1 MGSTRQPGSAATGG
15 GGTPIPQGDPSDRD
29 HLDDRRDRVLV
40 VGAGSSGLSAA
51 KNLRERGFTVDLV
64 EREPAIGGNWNID
77 GSHSRVYASTRM
89 ISSKPFT
96 QFPDFP
102 MPDADPDY
110 LHHTQ
115 VLAYLQRYA
124 AHFGL
129 DDLVELDTEVI
140 GCEPLADGGWELTLD
155 RPAGTTRRRYGH
167 LVVANG
173 HNWYPK
179 MPTYPGQDG
188 FTGEVIHAADYHHS
202 DRFAGKR
209 VVVVGAGNTG
219 CDLVVEAAQRADA
232 AYHSTRR
239 GYWYAPKYTFGRPSD
254 QVSDLIFSLRLPMRL
269 TQTLFESTAR
279 LTVGRHEDVGLPRPD
294 HRFLETHPI
303 VNQQLTYFVRHGAIE
318 PVPDIER
325 FERDEVV
332 FTDGRRVTADL
343 VVFATGY
350 LIRFP
355 FLPRGT
361 FPGEDDHPELF
372 RNVLHPDRM
381 DIAVIGL
388 IQPDSGQFCLVHWQ
402 SVMLARF
409 LELQQRDPDGAR
421 DYLARARSQLDDRS
435 QGGIDLIDSTRHYV
449 EVEHADYVRALA
461 REIRELDGNLTGSG
475 RAQGREVV
483 AGDDEAL
490 AQGREAVAEG
500 EEPGTGTGGQ
510 VVRRGEP
517 VLRRADWTFPPPPV
531 EREIVSAEP
540 ADPDPDR
547 PPLLF
552 VHGAWMGAWAFE
564 RWLPDAADAGW
575 QAYAV
580 SLRGHGD
587 SQTPDRFGRTTLRH
601 YEHDVLQ
608 AIAQL
613 PAPPVLIGHSMGAAV
628 VQSVLER
635 YRSAPAAALVCPAPP
650 GHGLEVATGM
660 LRHEPRM
667 VGRVLLGA
675 SPRPSTATLFGDDV
689 DPEVA
694 AEVIARLGAESR
706 VVPVQVSLPRRHPDV
721 RTPVKVLGGGLDRLV
736 PPHAVLR
743 TARAYG
749 TRAHLFRGMGHLLMF
764 ERGWRSPLTLIL
776 DWLER
781 DIVAATRRPQPSR

>member
-1 MGSTRQPGSAATGG
+1 MGSTRQPRPAAHGD
-15 GGTPIPQGDPSDRD
+15 GGTATAQSDTSSRD

-77 GSHSRVYASTRM
+77 GSRSRVYASTRM

-124 AHFGL
+124 VHFGL
-129 DDLVELDTEVI
+129 DDLAELDTEVV
-140 GCEPLADGGWELTLD
+140 GCEPLADGGWELTLA

-173 HNWYPK
+173 HNWHPK
-179 MPTYPGQDG
+179 MPTYPGQDS
-188 FTGEVIHAADYHHS
+188 FTGELIHAAEYHHS

-232 AYHSTRR
+232 TYHSTRR

-269 TQTLFESTAR
+269 TQALFEATAR
-279 LTVGRHEDVGLPRPD
+279 VTVGRHEDVGLPSPD
-294 HRFLETHPI
+294 HRFLETHPT

-318 PVPDIER
+318 SVPDIDR
-325 FERDEVV
+325 FDGDEVV
-332 FTDGRRVTADL
+332 FTDGRRVVADL

-355 FLPRGT
+355 FLPAGT
-361 FPGEDDHPELF
+361 LPGEEGRPVLY
-372 RNVLHPDRM
+372 RNVLHPDRG
-381 DIAVIGL
+381 DISVIGL

-402 SVMLARF
+402 SVLLARF

-421 DYLARARSQLDDRS
+421 DYLTRARSRLDDRS
-435 QGGIDLIDSTRHYV
+435 QGGIDLIDATRHYV

-461 REIRELDGNLTGSG
+461 DEIRELDARLPSGG
-475 RAQGREVV
+475 RARRGEAAARDGGAVPRRRERVT
-483 AGDDEAL
+483 
-490 AQGREAVAEG
+490 R
-500 EEPGTGTGGQ
+500 P
-510 VVRRGEP
+510 GEP

-531 EREIVSAEP
+531 DREVVSAEP

-564 RWLPDAADAGW
+564 RWLPAAADAGW

-580 SLRGHGD
+580 SLRGHGN
-587 SQTPDRFGRTTLRH
+587 SRTPGRFRWATLRH

-608 AIAQL
+608 AITQL
-613 PAPPVLIGHSMGAAV
+613 PAPPVLIGHSMGAAI
-628 VQSVLER
+628 VQGVLER
-635 YRSAPAAALVCPAPP
+635 YRSAPAAVLVCPAPP
-650 GHGLEVATGM
+650 GHGLEVAAGM

-667 VGRVLLGA
+667 AGKTLLGDA
-675 SPRPSTATLFGDDV
+675 PRPSIATLFGDDV

-694 AEVIARLGAESR
+694 ADVVARLGAESTAA
-706 VVPVQVSLPRRHPDV
+706 PVQVSLPRRHRVV
-721 RTPVKVLGGGLDRLV
+721 RTPVKVLGGELDRLV

-743 TARAYG
+743 TARTYG
-749 TRAHLFRGMGHLLMF
+749 TRAHLYRGMGHLPMF

-776 DWLER
+776 EWLDR
-781 DIVAATRRPQPSR
+781 DIVATTRRPALR